1 MNNSLRSHWK
11 ALIARLETLPL
22 LWIVLTLTLLETV
35 GEGVLA
41 VPVAIAKLGVGAGVG
56 TIVTL
61 GAVNG
66 LIVMAI
72 ARAAR
77 NHSIR
82 SEDAYL
88 GVLTIPLLASLF
100 VHGVVIWQYPV
111 SFWVGALVS
120 ILLLAIPL
128 MLIRQGIFTSRTVLE
143 LRQDTRTDRQSTFS
157 LTSNGQP
164 LAAQV
169 CLSYARGA
177 IHLQTS
183 TGTVFNAP
191 SLHFASFLL
200 PTRFTRELRVSA
212 YQITPNGKYEGLP
225 AFLEV
230 NNGGET
236 KQFDLSLTDGR
247 LLLPLTGKMCNLKV
261 IFTQDAALDVDQ
273 RVDESLT
280 PPSNYQIKKNYL
292 LSHVA

>member
-1 MNNSLRSHWK
+1 MNNLLRAQWF

-35 GEGVLA
+35 GESVLA
-41 VPVAIAKLGVGAGVG
+41 VPVAIAKLGIGAGVG
-56 TIVTL
+56 TVLSLSVI
-61 GAVNG
+61 NG

-72 ARAAR
+72 ARAAQ
-77 NHSIR
+77 NSSVR

-100 VHGVVIWQYPV
+100 VHGAVIWQYPT

-128 MLIRQGIFTSRTVLE
+128 MLIRQGILTSRTVLE

-183 TGTVFNAP
+183 AGTVFDAP
-191 SLHFASFLL
+191 LLHFASFLL

-212 YQITPNGKYEGLP
+212 YQITANGRYEGLS

-236 KQFDLSLTDGR
+236 KQYDLSLTNGR
-247 LLLPLTGKMCNLKV
+247 LLLPLVGKMCNLKV
-261 IFTQDAALDVDQ
+261 IFIQDVDLNVGQ
-273 RVDESLT
+273 HADRNLAQA
-280 PPSNYQIKKNYL
+280 SNY
-292 LSHVA
+292 

>member
-1 MNNSLRSHWK
+1 MNNLLRAQWF

-41 VPVAIAKLGVGAGVG
+41 VPVAIAKLGIGAGVG
-56 TIVTL
+56 TVLSLSVI
-61 GAVNG
+61 NG

-72 ARAAR
+72 ARAAQ
-77 NHSIR
+77 NSSVR
-82 SEDAYL
+82 SEDTYL

-100 VHGVVIWQYPV
+100 VHGAVIWRYPT

-128 MLIRQGIFTSRTVLE
+128 MLIRQGILTSRTVLE

-183 TGTVFNAP
+183 AGTVFDAP
-191 SLHFASFLL
+191 LLHFASFLL

-212 YQITPNGKYEGLP
+212 YQITANGRYEGLS

-236 KQFDLSLTDGR
+236 KQYDLSLTNGR
-247 LLLPLTGKMCNLKV
+247 LLLPLTDRMCNLKV
-261 IFTQDAALDVDQ
+261 IFIQDVDLKADQ
-273 RVDESLT
+273 RADRNLAQA
-280 PPSNYQIKKNYL
+280 SNY
-292 LSHVA
+292 

>member
-1 MNNSLRSHWK
+1 MNNLLRAQWF

-35 GEGVLA
+35 GESVLA
-41 VPVAIAKLGVGAGVG
+41 VPVAIAKLGIGAGVG
-56 TIVTL
+56 TVLSLSVI
-61 GAVNG
+61 NG

-77 NHSIR
+77 NGSVHP
-82 SEDAYL
+82 EDAYL

-100 VHGVVIWQYPV
+100 VHGAVIWQYPT

-128 MLIRQGIFTSRTVLE
+128 MLIRQGILTSRTVLE

-183 TGTVFNAP
+183 AGTVFDAP
-191 SLHFASFLL
+191 LLHFASFLL

-212 YQITPNGKYEGLP
+212 YQITANGRYEGLS

-236 KQFDLSLTDGR
+236 KQYDLSLTNGR

-261 IFTQDAALDVDQ
+261 IFIQDVDLNVGQ
-273 RVDESLT
+273 HADRNLAQA
-280 PPSNYQIKKNYL
+280 SNY
-292 LSHVA
+292 

>member
-1 MNNSLRSHWK
+1 MNNLLRSQWS

-41 VPVAIAKLGVGAGVG
+41 VPVAIAKLGIGVG
-56 TIVTL
+56 VGVALTL
-61 GAVNG
+61 GVMNG

-77 NHSIR
+77 NSSIR

-88 GVLTIPLLASLF
+88 GVLSIPLLASLF
-100 VHGVVIWQYPV
+100 IHGVVIWQYSI

-177 IHLQTS
+177 IHFQTS
-183 TGTVFNAP
+183 AGTVFNAP

-212 YQITPNGKYEGLP
+212 YQITTNGRYESLP

-230 NNGGET
+230 NNGGDT
-236 KQFDLSLTDGR
+236 KQFDLSLVNGR

-261 IFTQDAALDVDQ
+261 IFIQDVDVN
-273 RVDESLT
+273 VDQPVDRSIAQKSSYQLNES
-280 PPSNYQIKKNYL
+280 SL
-292 LSHVA
+292 LSNFA